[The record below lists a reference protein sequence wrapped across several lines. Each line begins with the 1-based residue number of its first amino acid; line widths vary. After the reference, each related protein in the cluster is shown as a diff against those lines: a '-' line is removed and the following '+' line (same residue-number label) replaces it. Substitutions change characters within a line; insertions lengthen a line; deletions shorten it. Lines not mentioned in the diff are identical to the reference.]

1 MFQGF
6 CDRHDCDFVN
16 LNNKVKTFSPSFQP
30 EILRFSRSQTSYTPQ
45 AGFEPA
51 RNLSSDFAELRFAV
65 TKSTS
70 PRHHKIIMALKIDS
84 SIKKRLKL
92 KVREF

>member
-16 LNNKVKTFSPSFQP
+16 LSNKVKTFSPSFQP

-45 AGFEPA
+45 AGF
-51 RNLSSDFAELRFAV
+51 DFAELRFAV

-70 PRHHKIIMALKIDS
+70 PRHHKKIMALKIDS